1 MARCAFV
8 EWPEGLEPAG
18 ETWDILS
25 RQVREARP
33 DILVTNE
40 MPFGDWIASAH
51 QFDDGIARASVALHE
66 QGLAALRTLGVP
78 AIISSRPVPFAGRL
92 ANEAFVLE
100 GDQVRTLHR
109 KQFFP
114 EEEGWYEATWFGGDG
129 SGFVIHAVAGVKV
142 GVLLCTE
149 LMFNEHAR
157 HYGRSG
163 ADLIAV
169 PRATEMSH
177 EKWETAA
184 AMAAIVSGSYVLSS
198 NRVGKSADSPAFGGR
213 GLAFA
218 PDGSRLAQTSA
229 ESPLVVVEIDA
240 GLSRQ
245 QKAEYPCYVA
255 EA

>member
-1 MARCAFV
+1 MIKCAFV

-18 ETWDILS
+18 QQWDILS
-25 RQVREARP
+25 RQVRDARP

-40 MPFGDWIASAH
+40 MPFGNWIASAR
-51 QFDDGIARASVALHE
+51 QFDDDAARRSVAVHE
-66 QGLAALRTLGVP
+66 QGMAALRALGVP
-78 AIISSRPVPFAGRL
+78 AIVSSRPVPLAGKL
-92 ANEAFVLE
+92 VNEAFVME

-114 EEEGWYEATWFGGDG
+114 EEEGWYEATWFDADG
-129 SGFVIHAVAGVKV
+129 SGFAVHEIAGVSI

-163 ADLIAV
+163 AELIVV
-169 PRATEMSH
+169 PRATELSH

-184 AMAAIVSGSYVLSS
+184 AMAAIVSGSYILSS
-198 NRVGKSADSPAFGGR
+198 NRVGKSDDSPAFGGR
-213 GLAFA
+213 GLAYA
-218 PDGSRLAQTSA
+218 PDGSKLAQTSA
-229 ESPLVVVEIDA
+229 ENPLVVVEIDP
-240 GLSRQ
+240 GLSRR

>member
-1 MARCAFV
+1 MVKCAFV

-18 ETWDILS
+18 QQWDILS
-25 RQVREARP
+25 RQVRDARP

-40 MPFGDWIASAH
+40 MPFGSWIASAR
-51 QFDDGIARASVALHE
+51 QFDEDAARRSVALHE
-66 QGLAALRTLGVP
+66 QGLVALRALGVP

-114 EEEGWYEATWFGGDG
+114 EEEGWYEATWYGGDG
-129 SGFVIHAVAGVKV
+129 SGFVASDVAGVKV

-163 ADLIAV
+163 AELIVV
-169 PRATEMSH
+169 PRATELSH

-184 AMAAIVSGSYVLSS
+184 AMAAIVSGGYVLSS
-198 NRVGKSADSPAFGGR
+198 NRVGKSEHSPAFGGR
-213 GLAFA
+213 GLAYA

-229 ESPLVVVEIDA
+229 ENPLVVVEIDPE
-240 GLSRQ
+240 LSRR